1 MNHGLNER
9 NPDVMKKLLSVLL
22 AFILVFTISASVAEA
37 PKTEKALPDEHTEET
52 KETDRSFTIPVG
64 VGIVYSVIIYKD
76 SISIV
81 FTPVRN
87 KPAELGLK
95 TLDFLT
101 DVKEIKLSY
110 KDGQSVV
117 FPAAVEIKSYDVGTF
132 VSLNLSLK
140 TVRAVSDLFA
150 TESDPDKIAFVR
162 SDGTEREMSLVELN
176 QALSEAFDSA
186 ADLAARTG
194 KAIAVFLKNLSQGIW
209 IYAEETSASVGKA
222 LAEAGRWISESAS
235 SVSQSV
241 NKLKGKAGEALDK
254 TAGSLRDHLES
265 AAETVKDIWS
275 GLRGLLIFT
284 MLRLK
289 LR

>member
-1 MNHGLNER
+1 MANIGDWLAGMVENNDMAQSVFIASRE
-9 NPDVMKKLLSVLL
+9 NFALSVDAKRVL
-22 AFILVFTISASVAEA
+22 AEDKSDIPQPQYDALAS
-37 PKTEKALPDEHTEET
+37 DW
-52 KETDRSFTIPVG
+52 
-64 VGIVYSVIIYKD
+64 YKRAA
-76 SISIV
+76 SQGGFV

-87 KPAELGLK
+87 KPAELWLK
-95 TLDFLT
+95 TLNFLT
-101 DVKEIKLSY
+101 DVKEIRLNY

-117 FPAAVEIKSYDVGTF
+117 FPATVEIKSYDVGTF

-150 TESDPDKIAFVR
+150 TESDPDKITFVR
-162 SDGTEREMSLVELN
+162 SDGTEREMSLAELN
-176 QALSEAFDSA
+176 QALSNAFDSA
-186 ADLAARTG
+186 VDIAARTG
-194 KAIAVFLKNLSQGIW
+194 KAIIVFLKNLSRGIW

-241 NKLKGKAGEALDK
+241 NKLKDKAGEALGN
-254 TAGSLRDHLES
+254 TMGNIRDHLES
-265 AAETVKDIWS
+265 AAETVKDIWN

>member
-1 MNHGLNER
+1 
-9 NPDVMKKLLSVLL
+9 MKKLLSVLL
-22 AFILVFTISASVAEA
+22 AFILVFTVSASVAEA
-37 PKTEKALPDEHTEET
+37 QRPEETLPDEHTEET

-64 VGIVYSVIIYKD
+64 VGIVYSVIIYRD

-87 KPAELGLK
+87 KPAELWLK

-101 DVKEIKLSY
+101 DVKEIKLNY

-117 FPAAVEIKSYDVGTF
+117 FPATVEIKSYDVGTF

-150 TESDPDKIAFVR
+150 TESDPD
-162 SDGTEREMSLVELN
+162 T
-176 QALSEAFDSA
+176 
-186 ADLAARTG
+186 
-194 KAIAVFLKNLSQGIW
+194 
-209 IYAEETSASVGKA
+209 SVGKA
-222 LAEAGRWISESAS
+222 LAEAGRWISKSAS

-241 NKLKGKAGEALDK
+241 NKLKDKAGEALGN
-254 TAGSLRDHLES
+254 TMGNIRDHLES
-265 AAETVKDIWS
+265 AAETVKDIWN

>member
-1 MNHGLNER
+1 
-9 NPDVMKKLLSVLL
+9 MKKLLSVLL
-22 AFILVFTISASVAEA
+22 AFILVFTVSASVAEA
-37 PKTEKALPDEHTEET
+37 HKPEETLPDEHTEGT
-52 KETDRSFTIPVG
+52 NETDRSFTIPVG
-64 VGIVYSVIIYKD
+64 VGIVYSAIIYKD

-87 KPAELGLK
+87 KPAELWLK
-95 TLDFLT
+95 TLNFLT
-101 DVKEIKLSY
+101 DVKEIRLNY

-117 FPAAVEIKSYDVGTF
+117 FPATVEIKSYDVGTF

-150 TESDPDKIAFVR
+150 TESDPDKITFVR
-162 SDGTEREMSLVELN
+162 SDGTERE
-176 QALSEAFDSA
+176 LSNAFDSA
-186 ADLAARTG
+186 VDIAARTG
-194 KAIAVFLKNLSQGIW
+194 KAIIVFLKNLSRGIW

-241 NKLKGKAGEALDK
+241 NKLKDKAGEALGN
-254 TAGSLRDHLES
+254 TMGNIRDHLES
-265 AAETVKDIWS
+265 AAETVKDIWN